1 MPPAF
6 ADSIAAAMAGG
17 YTREARIGNFLIWRR
32 SARTTPVPRDSPY
45 RPDKDVRPPPAAL
58 LAGPVVGHYDMAT
71 DHYRGA
77 DPVAFH
83 DVIR

>member
-6 ADSIAAAMAGG
+6 ADSIAAAMAGS

-32 SARTTPVPRDSPY
+32 SARTTPVPSDSPD
-45 RPDKDVRPPPAAL
+45 RPDRTFVPAAAL

-71 DHYRGA
+71 DPLPRA
-77 DPVAFH
+77 MP
-83 DVIR
+83 